1 MLTCTAV
8 MAMTVDRNLSKAFT
22 VSADHLLCRYDL
34 AKILASA
41 DTGSESDKEI
51 VFSSNSTKQIGNAS
65 LAISSDGRV
74 VAVGGWD
81 GK

>member
-1 MLTCTAV
+1 
-8 MAMTVDRNLSKAFT
+8 MAMAVDRTMTRAFT

-34 AKILASA
+34 ARVLM
-41 DTGSESDKEI
+41 SDDN
-51 VFSSNSTKQIGNAS
+51 SSKKQVVACHSIKQIGNAS
-65 LAISSDGRV
+65 LALSSDGRV

>member
-1 MLTCTAV
+1 
-8 MAMTVDRNLSKAFT
+8 MAMAVDRTISRAFT

-34 AKILASA
+34 ANVL
-41 DTGSESDKEI
+41 
-51 VFSSNSTKQIGNAS
+51 SSQEAGTEAAQEDVISSYSTKQIGNAS
-65 LAISSDGRV
+65 IAISSDGRV